1 MKLQNCFRTQ
11 LMVIGFGAALA
22 MANATH
28 AQEIDNTVWDDNT
41 NVASTTQPSP
51 AQAQS
56 ANDLSV
62 ATDAGALNL
71 AAMSTTSIVARGSA
85 VPEWMPAKDW
95 LLVSLLVTIM
105 LLGLYSFVIA
115 RRANQILNA
124 RSSQAHRRT
133 ALSN

>member
-1 MKLQNCFRTQ
+1 MKLQNCFRAQ

-22 MANATH
+22 MANAIH

-41 NVASTTQPSP
+41 NVASTTQLAP

-62 ATDAGALNL
+62 ATDPGALNM
-71 AAMSTTSIVARGSA
+71 AAIGTTSIVARGSA
-85 VPEWMPAKDW
+85 IPEWKPAKDW
-95 LLVSLLVTIM
+95 LLVSLLGAIT
-105 LLGLYSFVIA
+105 LLGLYLLGNA

-133 ALSN
+133 ALS